1 MNLPKDKNY
10 KQYKIFE
17 DEPIVL
23 RDRMINIKPN
33 LDLVETKIQLLNDE
47 YKSKPKKLDKSKPI
61 KELEIN
67 LFNKKF
73 HMDKIVFKE
82 SDEKLNKWII
92 KQTDPLI
99 LFISE
104 LYPGIKINKD
114 IEKMRP
120 LVQTSPTISIEV
132 YRKERKIGEEGVEYL
147 KKLKD
152 KYGNIIL
159 KVLWASLHFKN

>member
-10 KQYKIFE
+10 KQHKLFE
-17 DEPIVL
+17 DEPLVL
-23 RDRMINIKPN
+23 RDRMILVKPG
-33 LDLVETKIQLLNDE
+33 LVETKLKVRNEE
-47 YKSKPKKLDKSKPI
+47 YIHKKMD
-61 KELEIN
+61 LE
-67 LFNKKF
+67 
-73 HMDKIVFKE
+73 DKILFKE

-92 KQTDPLI
+92 KQNDPLI

-104 LYPGIKINKD
+104 LYPGIKINNE

-120 LVQTSPTISIEV
+120 LVQTSPTISIDL

-152 KYGNIIL
+152 KYGNIVL
-159 KVLWASLHFKN
+159 KVLWAALHFKS

>member
-17 DEPIVL
+17 DEPLVL
-23 RDRMINIKPN
+23 EDRMVHIKPK
-33 LDLVETKIQLLNDE
+33 LIETKLRLRNEEYVQKVQKVQKIQKVSVL
-47 YKSKPKKLDKSKPI
+47 
-61 KELEIN
+61 
-67 LFNKKF
+67 
-73 HMDKIVFKE
+73 DKIVFKE

-92 KQTDPLI
+92 KQSDPLI

-104 LYPGIKINKD
+104 LYPGIKIKSE
-114 IEKMRP
+114 IEQMRP
-120 LVQTSPTISIEV
+120 LVQTSPTISIDV

>member
-17 DEPIVL
+17 DEPLVL
-23 RDRMINIKPN
+23 RDRIVHIKPK
-33 LDLVETKIQLLNDE
+33 LIETKLRLRNE
-47 YKSKPKKLDKSKPI
+47 EHKVH
-61 KELEIN
+61 KE
-67 LFNKKF
+67 KVV
-73 HMDKIVFKE
+73 DKIVFKE

-92 KQTDPLI
+92 KQTDPLV
-99 LFISE
+99 LFLSE
-104 LYPGIKINKD
+104 LYPGIKIKSE
-114 IEKMRP
+114 IEQMRP
-120 LVQTSPTISIEV
+120 LVKTSPTISIEV